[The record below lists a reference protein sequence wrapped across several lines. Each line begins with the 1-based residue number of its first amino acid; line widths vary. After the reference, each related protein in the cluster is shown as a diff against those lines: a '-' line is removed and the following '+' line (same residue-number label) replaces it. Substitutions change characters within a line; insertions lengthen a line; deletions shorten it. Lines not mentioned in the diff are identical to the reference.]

1 MQRKMADFKNGPNS
15 FLGSPDYPEDIEE
28 DVENVEVDGDGCED
42 VLLRGDRVLV
52 VAPHH
57 HLGGKHCVPGQVH
70 SNLLQIEIGCKN
82 TQLDLSIV
90 DEIDGEDE
98 DANATVDQ
106 VEHLHV
112 DPHEG
117 EDGDHEAEEDE
128 DEENTEEDPAAQSE
142 VDLSLK

>member
-1 MQRKMADFKNGPNS
+1 MYWCRNS
-15 FLGSPDYPEDIEE
+15 AKGKQT
-28 DVENVEVDGDGCED
+28 NKQK
-42 VLLRGDRVLV
+42 VL
-52 VAPHH
+52 
-57 HLGGKHCVPGQVH
+57 HLG
-70 SNLLQIEIGCKN
+70 
-82 TQLDLSIV
+82 IV

-128 DEENTEEDPAAQSE
+128 DEKNTEEDPTAQSE
-142 VDLSLK
+142 VDLCLKNASGN

>member
-1 MQRKMADFKNGPNS
+1 MYQGKYILIHFRKKS
-15 FLGSPDYPEDIEE
+15 
-28 DVENVEVDGDGCED
+28 
-42 VLLRGDRVLV
+42 
-52 VAPHH
+52 VA
-57 HLGGKHCVPGQVH
+57 KH
-70 SNLLQIEIGCKN
+70 

-90 DEIDGEDE
+90 DEIYGEDE

-128 DEENTEEDPAAQSE
+128 DEENTEEDPAA
-142 VDLSLK
+142 